1 MAKGADELAWLA
13 FETKMRDLMRRVMQP
28 VIAMCIEDREVMFGI
43 EQKESDT
50 LKRLDLL
57 EGAVFKKNG
66 KIGRNIFDDYDDKLA
81 HIDYY
86 LKNETLRLDHRITE
100 NMTVFDERF
109 FVQDSKVQQVL
120 AMGKQIDLIMGDI
133 EALKKNNQEFSESL
147 MEDMEK
153 FKKVTIDEF
162 KLQQKQ
168 ISMSREKIDS
178 IFNNLT
184 SLGADYDET
193 KGIVKFQRE
202 LLA

>member
-109 FVQDSKVQQVL
+109 FVQDSKV
-120 AMGKQIDLIMGDI
+120 
-133 EALKKNNQEFSESL
+133 
-147 MEDMEK
+147 
-153 FKKVTIDEF
+153 
-162 KLQQKQ
+162 
-168 ISMSREKIDS
+168 
-178 IFNNLT
+178 
-184 SLGADYDET
+184 
-193 KGIVKFQRE
+193 
-202 LLA
+202 